1 MSNITRRQFI
11 KRTAAVGAACS
22 IGFPSLIRGQGLNEK
37 LQVGFIAAGGRAGAH
52 TGAAH
57 GEGCQCIAFAEVDK
71 GRWGGVL
78 GKKGWNEA
86 AGYTDWRKVFEK
98 HGKDLDVVFVSTP
111 DHTHFAPSMTAV
123 SMGIHCYTEKPLT
136 WSVRE
141 AQLLAAAYARNTK
154 VVTQMGNQGHAG
166 DGWRTAYEYVKAGAI
181 GEIKEFHTW
190 TNRPVWPQGYKRPTY
205 SDPVPDNLDWDAWI
219 GPAAMRPYIAKYRKG
234 GDIEDRHVGQSIYH
248 SFAWRGIVD
257 FGSGALGDMAC
268 HTTDGIYSIMKPGYA
283 ATAEP
288 IVMNGE
294 VGDQWPKGMVV
305 KSTYRAKGGRP
316 GFTTYWYEGNKA
328 DGTPYMPD
336 APEELASKGR
346 KMRLPRTG
354 NLLYGTK
361 GKMLVEG
368 DYWGRVRLLPLE
380 RQKEFGDPPKLL
392 ERSPGHHKEFFM
404 ACRGEKPREF
414 SQSNFGYAGPMTA
427 NIQLGNL
434 CARAGKK
441 LELNEAGK
449 ITSDPKIN
457 DLAWREPRN
466 GWGALETKV

>member
-22 IGFPSLIRGQGLNEK
+22 IGFPSLIRAQGLNEK

-57 GEGCQCIAFAEVDK
+57 GQGCQCIAFAEVDK
-71 GRWGGVL
+71 GRWNGVH
-78 GKKGWNEA
+78 GKKGWENA

-98 HGKDLDVVFVSTP
+98 HGKQLDVVFVATP

-141 AQLLAAAYARNTK
+141 AQLLAAAYANNPK

-166 DGWRTAYEYVKAGAI
+166 KGWRIAYEYVKAGAI
-181 GEIKEFHTW
+181 GDIVEFHTW
-190 TNRPVWPQGYKRPTY
+190 TNRPVWPQGYKRPSY

-219 GPAAMRPYIAKYRKG
+219 GPAAMRPYIAKYRA
-234 GDIEDRHVGQSIYH
+234 GDDIAKDDVGKSIYH
-248 SFAWRGIVD
+248 PFAWRGIVD

-294 VGDQWPKGMVV
+294 VGDQWPKGMIV
-305 KSTYRAKGGRP
+305 KSTYRAKDGRP
-316 GFTTYWYEGNKA
+316 GFTTYWYEGNKP
-328 DGTPYMPD
+328 DGTPYMPEP
-336 APEELASKGR
+336 PEEFKESGR
-346 KMRLPRTG
+346 RLPRTG
-354 NLLYGTK
+354 NLVIGTK
-361 GKMLVEG
+361 GKMLVRG
-368 DYWGRVRLLPLE
+368 DYWDRATLIPLS
-380 RQKEFGDPPKLL
+380 RHREFGEPTQLL
-392 ERSPGHHKEFFM
+392 ERSPGHHQEFFM

-414 SQSNFGYAGPMTA
+414 SQSNFSYSGPMAA

-449 ITSDPKIN
+449 IVSDPKIN

-466 GWGALETKV
+466 DWGPLEMNI

>member
-1 MSNITRRQFI
+1 MSNITRRQFV
-11 KRTAAVGAACS
+11 KRTVAVGTAC
-22 IGFPSLIRGQGLNEK
+22 IGFPRLIRAQGLNEK
-37 LQVGFIAAGGRAGAH
+37 LQVGFIAVGGRGGAH

-57 GEGCQCIAFAEVDK
+57 GEGCQCVAFAEVDK
-71 GRWGGVL
+71 TRWGGVH
-78 GKKGWNEA
+78 GKKGWEQA
-86 AGYTDWRKVFEK
+86 PGYTDWRKVFEN
-98 HGKDLDVVFVSTP
+98 HGKELDVVFVATP

-141 AQLLAAAYARNTK
+141 AQLLAAAYAKNPK
-154 VVTQMGNQGHAG
+154 VVTQMGNQGHG
-166 DGWRTAYEYVKAGAI
+166 GEGWRRAYEYVKADAV

-190 TNRPVWPQGYKRPTY
+190 TNRPVWPQGGDRPVG
-205 SDPVPDNLDWDAWI
+205 SDPIPATLDWEAWI
-219 GPAAMRPYIAKYRKG
+219 GPAPMRPYKK
-234 GDIEDRHVGQSIYH
+234 DVYH
-248 SFAWRGIVD
+248 SFKWRGFVD

-268 HTTDGIYSIMKPGYA
+268 HTTDGIYSIMNPGYA

-288 IVMNGE
+288 IVMTGP
-294 VGDQWPKGMVV
+294 VKDQWPAGMVV
-305 KSTYRAKGGRP
+305 KSTYRAKGSRP
-316 GFTTYWYEGNKA
+316 GFTTYWYEGNKK
-328 DGTPYMPD
+328 DGSPFMPETPEGLKVD
-336 APEELASKGR
+336 GR
-346 KMRLPRTG
+346 KLPRTG
-354 NLLYGTK
+354 NLVVGTK
-361 GKMLVEG
+361 ATMLVIG
-368 DYWGRVRLLPLE
+368 DYWETPMLIPEAKRKAFGR
-380 RQKEFGDPPKLL
+380 PKQLL

-441 LELNEAGK
+441 LELNEAGE

-466 GWGALETKV
+466 GWGALEMNV